1 MRIGILA
8 NKEGW
13 HYRQLAEAFAGR
25 GIEVENY
32 HITDIVV
39 KVGMSSNSFAAGSFV
54 GDKRL
59 EELDALIVRSI
70 PAGSLEQI
78 VFRMN

>member
-13 HYRQLAEAFAGR
+13 HYRQLVEAFAGR

-32 HITDIVV
+32 HITDIIV
-39 KVGMSSNSFAAGSFV
+39 KVGMSSNSFISGSFV
-54 GDKRL
+54 GD
-59 EELDALIVRSI
+59 
-70 PAGSLEQI
+70 
-78 VFRMN
+78 